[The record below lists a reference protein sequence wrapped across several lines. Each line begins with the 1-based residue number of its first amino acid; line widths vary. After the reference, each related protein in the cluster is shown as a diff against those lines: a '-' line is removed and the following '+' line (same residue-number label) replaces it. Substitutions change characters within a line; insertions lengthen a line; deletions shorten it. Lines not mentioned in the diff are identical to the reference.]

1 MSKGIIFGLSFIF
14 VGISFLIMS
23 LGFIKNK
30 YIVYDGGLLFI
41 LSVIF
46 FLIGFRD
53 VIFT

>member
-30 YIVYDGGLLFI
+30 YIGYAGCLLFI
-41 LSVIF
+41 LSIMF
-46 FLIGFRD
+46 FLIGCRD